1 MVSSGLIK
9 MAGTAQKT
17 FNNMRNANGTLTQS
31 YEQIRR
37 KISQLETSIANSTS
51 LKHIRAARMEL
62 QQLNRLAIA
71 SPGNIS
77 RGMGGLFAGL
87 FRQLLPALGVAGA
100 LSIGGSV
107 LGAGVAQ
114 ERNITS
120 LRTFIGSDAERAYGN
135 IVSDAARTPFGIE
148 SLLDV
153 NRALIT
159 TGISADRA
167 RQDTLNL
174 ANAIAA
180 TGGSNPELMRMA
192 VNMQQIANAG
202 KATALDIRQFAYAG
216 INIYGILEKATG
228 KTKKELQDMDITYD
242 LLAYALNKAAKEGG
256 LYAGAME
263 AQMKTVGGRFNMMKD
278 TIRIGAAKI
287 GVALEPFSNALID
300 LGNTI
305 ISFVVPAA
313 ITMVNWMK
321 ENWSWLSIVIEVVG
335 TAVLAYQSVI
345 MVTKLWTA
353 AQVLL
358 NAAMYANPVGL
369 IIAAVAALIAL
380 LVVAWNRF
388 DKFRGLIKGS
398 WELWKGF
405 ALMIKDYVVDVFKA
419 LVSLAGGLG
428 GAIAKL
434 FSGDWSGAW
443 DAAKQ
448 AIGEY
453 NASSDEA
460 KRNAARNAQE
470 TARNAMGAYYNEV
483 NKKHEK
489 PAGGS
494 TTPSSATMTDFYGN
508 FSASAFG
515 GDGDSTARGIT
526 GGGPRIINIHINK
539 LVEKLEVHA
548 VNVDEG
554 LKNMEDKIEEHLL
567 RVLNSGAAVQ

>member
-9 MAGTAQKT
+9 MASTAQNT
-17 FNNMRNANGTLTQS
+17 FNKIRTSNGTLTQS

-37 KISQLETSIANSTS
+37 KISQLESTIANSTS
-51 LKHIRAARMEL
+51 IKHIRQARLEL

-77 RGMGGLFAGL
+77 RGVGGLFAGL

-100 LSIGGSV
+100 LSLGGGV

-120 LRTFIGSDAERAYGN
+120 LRTFIGTDAERAYGN
-135 IVSDAARTPFGIE
+135 IVSDASRTPFGIE

-174 ANAIAA
+174 ANAISA

-228 KTKKELQDMDITYD
+228 KTKAELKDMDVTYD

-278 TIRIGAAKI
+278 NIRIGAADI
-287 GVALEPFSNALID
+287 GTSLQPFMHSLID
-300 LGNTI
+300 LGNSI
-305 ISFVVPAA
+305 ISFVIPAT
-313 ITMVNWMK
+313 ISLVTWLK
-321 ENWSWLSIVIEVVG
+321 ENWNWLGPIISTLA
-335 TAVLAYQSVI
+335 TALIAYRAVTLATQI
-345 MVTKLWTA
+345 WTG

-358 NAAMYANPVGL
+358 NAAMTANPIGL
-369 IIAAVAALIAL
+369 IIAAVAALIAI
-380 LVVAWNRF
+380 LVIAWNKF
-388 DKFRGLIKGS
+388 DKLRGLVKGS

-405 ALMIKDYVVDVFKA
+405 ALLIKDYVVDVFKA

-434 FSGDWSGAW
+434 FQGDWSGAW
-443 DAAKQ
+443 DAAKN
-448 AIGEY
+448 AINEY
-453 NASSDEA
+453 NSSSDAA
-460 KRNAARNAQE
+460 KQHAAQNASQ
-470 TARNAMGAYYNEV
+470 TARNALGAYYNEV
-483 NKKHEK
+483 NKKKESETT
-489 PAGGS
+489 S
-494 TTPSSATMTDFYGN
+494 TTPSSANVTDFYKN
-508 FSASAFG
+508 FNTSGFT
-515 GDGDSTARGIT
+515 GDGDSTARGIA